1 MWIPRPTPTSGSTS
15 PNLGNYLRR
24 MQFGSRSLSIYFD
37 YEYAGPGKEEQHP
50 FAAHT
55 EVAGCPWNDDHR
67 LVRIVLKGRQVAAD
81 KRPLSN
87 LVFLVDVSGS
97 MNEPNKLPLVVEGL
111 SYMTNELGENDR
123 VAIVVYAGSEGLA
136 LSSTRGDNQDA
147 ILAAL
152 QQLSAAGS
160 TAGGAGI
167 KLAYQVAEKHFIKGD
182 SNRVILCTDGD
193 FNVGLTSQ
201 ADLERRSNR
210 FENWRVRLWV
220 TTFVVIELSFVGWS
234 KQRANLSS
242 SGFQPPQNALHQSA
256 SLPSHPRT

>member
-1 MWIPRPTPTSGSTS
+1 
-15 PNLGNYLRR
+15 
-24 MQFGSRSLSIYFD
+24 
-37 YEYAGPGKEEQHP
+37 
-50 FAAHT
+50 
-55 EVAGCPWNDDHR
+55 
-67 LVRIVLKGRQVAAD
+67 
-81 KRPLSN
+81 
-87 LVFLVDVSGS
+87 